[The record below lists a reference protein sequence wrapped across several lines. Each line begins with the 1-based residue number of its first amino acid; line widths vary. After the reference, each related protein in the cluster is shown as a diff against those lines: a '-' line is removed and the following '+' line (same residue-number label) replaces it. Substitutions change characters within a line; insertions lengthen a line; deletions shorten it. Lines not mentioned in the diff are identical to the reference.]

1 MARLTAVAY
10 ARYSSDK
17 QQESSITVQ
26 LAAIHKFC
34 DSHNIHLIHEYVDEA
49 QTGTNA
55 NRKQFQEMIAAAPDK
70 EFQLVVVHRMD
81 RWARNVDDARHYK
94 KLLARYGVKVISAV
108 EEFDESPEGEFFEL
122 LSMGMAELYSK
133 KLARESLAGKLANVK
148 LGRIHGGMPMLG
160 YKTKGKYYVIEEE
173 EAKAV
178 KIMFQMAAE
187 GYGYRAIRDYLNE
200 NGYRRA
206 DGRKYTAHLTDI
218 LRCRK
223 YIGEYIYN
231 RLAYRARGVPYN
243 SHKTRAET
251 EIIRIPNGMPRI
263 IDDETFYKVQYILDL
278 RKQGMAGFQ
287 RARRKYLLA
296 GLLKCKKCG
305 FSICG
310 TVTISHQRELPV
322 YMHRRDGNGCGI
334 KHICTEYLDDYIWS
348 LFFKCLLNPVNSKQ
362 LQELVKVSYIHAI
375 DGINEKKRA
384 ILDDIQQIRVELKSF
399 AKKLAENDSRALSN
413 FYSEEIERLNTQI
426 RLKEIEIRELEQ
438 ENAYMPRYDTLP
450 IERKARSYRAILQSK
465 DFPQMQK
472 ALRELIQVV
481 RIGNDTVETTVQFQS
496 FLGSHYPITAT
507 VIEAR
512 DSIALLNEWDKRV
525 YEFSQLTVR
534 LDG

>member
-34 DSHNIHLIHEYVDEA
+34 DSHNICLIHEYVDEA

-108 EEFDESPEGEFFEL
+108 EEFDESHEGEFFEL

-133 KLARESLAGKLANVK
+133 KLARESLAGKFANVK

-263 IDDETFYKVQYILDL
+263 IDDETFYRVQHILDL

-287 RARRKYLLA
+287 RARRKYLLS
-296 GLLKCKKCG
+296 GLLKCKTCRRGMFGNTVQSQGISYGIYRDNRKTKCSTK
-305 FSICG
+305 SI
-310 TVTISHQRELPV
+310 IA
-322 YMHRRDGNGCGI
+322 D
-334 KHICTEYLDDYIWS
+334 YLEDYLLS
-348 LFFKCLLNPVNSKQ
+348 LFTDCLLAAKNAPKLV
-362 LQELVKVSYIHAI
+362 ELVKACYIHTL
-375 DGINEKKRA
+375 DSLQEKK
-384 ILDDIQQIRVELKSF
+384 LDMYRQIEEKQAGIKEVAE
-399 AKKLAENDSRALSN
+399 KLSANDSKHLYQYYTN
-413 FYSEEIERLNTQI
+413 EIESINA
-426 RLKEIEIRELEQ
+426 EIRECESTVNEIDLQISLLPDFNPSGIGRRAMLYREKFQKGKFHERQSLFQ
-438 ENAYMPRYDTLP
+438 EW
-450 IERKARSYRAILQSK
+450 
-465 DFPQMQK
+465 
-472 ALRELIQVV
+472 IQVIWV
-481 RIGNDTVETTVQFQS
+481 DNETIETTLNFQRLLKS
-496 FLGSHYPITAT
+496 DYPVTGT
-507 VIEAR
+507 VIEVR
-512 DSIALLNEWDKRV
+512 DHVAQRENHEKINLT
-525 YEFSQLTVR
+525 FSQLLIR
-534 LDG
+534 L

>member
-34 DSHNIHLIHEYVDEA
+34 DCHNIRLIHEYVDEA

-55 NRKQFQEMIAAAPDK
+55 NRKQFQEMIADAPDK

-94 KLLARYGVKVISAV
+94 KLLAGYGVKMVSAS

-122 LSMGMAELYSK
+122 MSMGMAELYSK

-148 LGRIHGGMPMLG
+148 LGRIHGGTPMLG
-160 YKTKGKYYVIEEE
+160 YKVKGKYYVIEEE

-178 KIMFQMAAE
+178 KIIFQMASE

-206 DGRKYTAHLTDI
+206 DGREYTAHFTDI

-243 SHKTRAET
+243 SHKTRAES
-251 EIIRIPNGMPRI
+251 EVIRIPNGMPRI
-263 IDDETFYKVQYILDL
+263 IDDETFYKVQKILDM
-278 RKQGMAGFQ
+278 RKQGMTGFY
-287 RARRKYLLA
+287 RERRKYLLS
-296 GLLKCKKCG
+296 GLLRCKKCRC
-305 FSICG
+305 SICG
-310 TVTISHQRELPV
+310 TAAVNHERDVKIYT
-322 YMHRRDGNGCGI
+322 HRRDSKGCSAKQI
-334 KHICTEYLDDYIWS
+334 YAEYLEDYLIS
-348 LFFKCLLNPVNSKQ
+348 LFEKCLLNPTNSTQ
-362 LQELVKVSYIHAI
+362 LKELVKTCYIHAI
-375 DGINEKKRA
+375 DGINEKKKS
-384 ILDDIQQIRVELKSF
+384 ILNLIEETKLELKSV
-399 AKKLAENDSRALSN
+399 AERLAGNDSRALYN
-413 FYSEEIERLNTQI
+413 FYSEEIERLNSEIRYKETQ
-426 RLKEIEIRELEQ
+426 LKEAEQ
-438 ENAYMPRYDTLP
+438 QATFMPLFNP
-450 IERKARSYRAILQSK
+450 LQIERKARRYLATLQSK
-465 DFPQMQK
+465 DFSQIQK
-472 ALRELIQVV
+472 ALRELVQV
-481 RIGNDTVETTVQFQS
+481 IFIDNTDIEITIKFQS
-496 FLGSHYPITAT
+496 LLGSNYPITAT
-507 VIEAR
+507 VIEVR
-512 DSIALLNEWDKRV
+512 DYVAIFNEQHKRTF
-525 YEFSQLTVR
+525 EFSKLSVR
-534 LDG
+534 LE